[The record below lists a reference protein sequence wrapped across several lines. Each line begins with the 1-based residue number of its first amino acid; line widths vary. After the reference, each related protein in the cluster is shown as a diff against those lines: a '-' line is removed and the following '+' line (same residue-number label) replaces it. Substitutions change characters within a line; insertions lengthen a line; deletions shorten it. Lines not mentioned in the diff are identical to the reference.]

1 VIRYHKQ
8 GNGGCFL
15 ILQAETV
22 RRQKALKYMK
32 TDRNT
37 VMRAA
42 ELSKLI
48 LTEDETEK
56 MVTELGK
63 LAEIIGNLDIG
74 DIPETGP
81 NEALPLSAA
90 REDEVKPSAERDKI
104 LQNAPEHT
112 EEYFGAPDTFDKGGD
127 E

>member
-1 VIRYHKQ
+1 M
-8 GNGGCFL
+8 
-15 ILQAETV
+15 

-32 TDRNT
+32 TD
-37 VMRAA
+37 
-42 ELSKLI
+42 KLI

-63 LAEIIGNLDIG
+63 LAEIIGNLDTG

-81 NEALPLSAA
+81 DEALPLSAA
-90 REDEVKPSAERDKI
+90 REDEAKPSAERDKI

-112 EEYFGAPDTFDKGGD
+112 EEYFCAPDTFDKGGD

>member
-1 VIRYHKQ
+1 M
-8 GNGGCFL
+8 
-15 ILQAETV
+15 
-22 RRQKALKYMK
+22 KYMK

-37 VMRAA
+37 VLRAA

-74 DIPETGP
+74 DIPETSP
-81 NEALPLSAA
+81 DEALPLSAA

-104 LQNAPEHT
+104 LQNASEHT
-112 EEYFGAPDTFDKGGD
+112 EEYFCAPDTFDKGGD

>member
-1 VIRYHKQ
+1 MIRYHKQ
-8 GNGGCFL
+8 GNGGRFL

-37 VMRAA
+37 VLRAA

-74 DIPETGP
+74 DISETGS
-81 NEALPLSAA
+81 EAAQPVSEA

-112 EEYFGAPDTFDKGGD
+112 EEYFCAPDTFDKGGD

>member
-1 VIRYHKQ
+1 MIRYRKQ
-8 GNGGCFL
+8 GNGGRFL

-22 RRQKALKYMK
+22 RRQKALRYMK

-37 VMRAA
+37 VLRAA

-81 NEALPLSAA
+81 DEALPLSA
-90 REDEVKPSAERDKI
+90 VKPSAERNKI

-112 EEYFGAPDTFDKGGD
+112 EEYFCAPDTFDKGGD